1 MSATLKVCLYMSIL
15 LKYVLTPSA
24 LSMLDL
30 RWNNIGVIGGRALL
44 SALTRN
50 HTLLTLSV
58 EGSNVPKDM
67 VEAIGIVLH
76 YEL

>member
-1 MSATLKVCLYMSIL
+1 
-15 LKYVLTPSA
+15 
-24 LSMLDL
+24 MLDL

-67 VEAIGIVLH
+67 VEAIGTIYYIILLFRIIISEFVMTVESSH
-76 YEL
+76 R